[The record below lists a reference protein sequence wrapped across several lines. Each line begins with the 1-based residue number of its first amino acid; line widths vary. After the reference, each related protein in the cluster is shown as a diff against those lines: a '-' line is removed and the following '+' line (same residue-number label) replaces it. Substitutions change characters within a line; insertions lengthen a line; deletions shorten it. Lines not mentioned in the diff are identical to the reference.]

1 MSKKL
6 VAYFSASGV
15 TAKVAETLA
24 EAIGADIFEI
34 EPKVPYT
41 EADLNW
47 MDKKARSTIEMNDPA
62 RVNPRPKKIDFFVP
76 SNITSH
82 YTCYCSILKAIFI
95 LAEERSATFSRHSK
109 LCNHPSY
116 LKNGSSVF
124 HIISILSS
132 PLIITFLITFW
143 IFSLSKDSI
152 LMILSNCVSNLLE
165 ELSSGGISVL
175 SCSIS

>member
-47 MDKKARSTIEMNDPA
+47 MDKKARSTIEMSDTA
-62 RVNPRPKKIDFFVP
+62 SRPEIAAKRDNMKDYDTIFVGFP
-76 SNITSH
+76 IWWYVAPT
-82 YTCYCSILKAIFI
+82 
-95 LAEERSATFSRHSK
+95 
-109 LCNHPSY
+109 
-116 LKNGSSVF
+116 
-124 HIISILSS
+124 IIN
-132 PLIITFLITFW
+132 TFLESYDLTGKTIIPFAT
-143 IFSLSKDSI
+143 
-152 LMILSNCVSNLLE
+152 
-165 ELSSGGISVL
+165 SGGSDIGKTNEL
-175 SCSIS
+175 LTPSCKGAKLLNGKVFKHNVGHKELATWVDGLAI

>member
-47 MDKKARSTIEMNDPA
+47 MDKNARSTIEMNDPA
-62 RVNPRPKKIDFFVP
+62 SRPEIAVKRDNMKDYDTIFVGFP
-76 SNITSH
+76 IWWYVAPT
-82 YTCYCSILKAIFI
+82 
-95 LAEERSATFSRHSK
+95 
-109 LCNHPSY
+109 
-116 LKNGSSVF
+116 
-124 HIISILSS
+124 IIN
-132 PLIITFLITFW
+132 TFLESYDLTGKTVIP
-143 IFSLSKDSI
+143 LRPP
-152 LMILSNCVSNLLE
+152 E
-165 ELSSGGISVL
+165 EATLARRTNALRRAAKAQS
-175 SCSIS
+175 

>member
-62 RVNPRPKKIDFFVP
+62 SRPEIAVKRDNMKDYDTIFVGFP
-76 SNITSH
+76 IWWYVAPT
-82 YTCYCSILKAIFI
+82 
-95 LAEERSATFSRHSK
+95 
-109 LCNHPSY
+109 
-116 LKNGSSVF
+116 
-124 HIISILSS
+124 IIN
-132 PLIITFLITFW
+132 TFLESYD
-143 IFSLSKDSI
+143 FSGKTVVLFAT
-152 LMILSNCVSNLLE
+152 
-165 ELSSGGISVL
+165 SGGSGMGETL
-175 SCSIS
+175 KKLAPSCPNAKLIEGKVFRRSTGREQLAAWAEGLDL